1 MNHYAAVP
9 VSLFGKFILVVVFL
23 LVPATPLLAQRQ
35 VNTPQPAS
43 PEHPATNPAEN
54 ASRSANVDY
63 LEHGKDEA
71 KRREAA
77 QLQMN
82 EDFERIQTV
91 DRDILTAASTD
102 AGLDYKLILAGLV
115 DIRKR
120 AVRLRDTIGLPTA
133 SKDEKWK
140 KSVDESNAKELRP
153 ALVTLN
159 GFITSFVSNP
169 VLSRNTSVDPALAA
183 KARRDLDGIIDFSD
197 KVRKSVEK
205 MSKAASNEK

>member
-1 MNHYAAVP
+1 MKNYAAMP
-9 VSLFGKFILVVVFL
+9 DRSLGKFIGVVAFL
-23 LVPATPLLAQRQ
+23 LMLATPLLAQRQ
-35 VNTPQPAS
+35 INFPQPAS
-43 PEHPATNPAEN
+43 PEHPATNPSEN
-54 ASRSANVDY
+54 APRSANVDY

-71 KRREAA
+71 QRRQAA

-82 EDFERIQTV
+82 EDFERIQTL
-91 DRDILTAASTD
+91 DRDILTAASSD
-102 AGLDYKLILAGLV
+102 AALDYKLISTGLV

-120 AVRLRDTIGLPTA
+120 AMRLRDSIGLPTA
-133 SKDEKWK
+133 AKDEKWK

-159 GFITSFVSNP
+159 SFITSFVSNP
-169 VLSRNTSVDPALAA
+169 VLSRNTSVDPAMVA

-205 MSKAASNEK
+205 MSKAASNDK